1 MRVLPPCEFF
11 IWIHA
16 PAVPKLVESW
26 RVVVAAP
33 SMRTSAVLCS
43 GVVEP
48 TAKNLLTVVVARLD
62 VAATENT
69 VPTAARPPMLK
80 LVVVASVVT
89 NLVANNEVEV
99 ALVLVLNAMS
109 SHVIVEVALFASIP
123 PVNCA
128 SPEMASDVD
137 VALVAV
143 NLVAKSEVDVALLT
157 IRVPSV
163 AMLVLM
169 VVAAPT
175 KETTENT
182 PTATAIT
189 ITKLFFINED
199 SLFITTIT
207 MLN

>member
-1 MRVLPPCEFF
+1 
-11 IWIHA
+11 
-16 PAVPKLVESW
+16 
-26 RVVVAAP
+26 
-33 SMRTSAVLCS
+33 MRTSAVLCS

-89 NLVANNEVEV
+89 NLVANNEVDV
-99 ALVLVLNAMS
+99 AFVLVLNAMF

-143 NLVAKSEVDVALLT
+143 NLVAKSEVDVALVLVLVIIDRFVTVDVALLT
-157 IRVPSV
+157 SRVPSV

-175 KETTENT
+175 KATTANT